1 MFVKCVTDLADE
13 FDLRIVGAGAA
24 RMAAP
29 AGAESGLLGGLR
41 DLKEAYLFRSRPS
54 RRTRWAT
61 VNTGRSHRENK
72 AAVTRSVARNHC
84 IPKLGIVHY
93 RRHVLG

>member
-1 MFVKCVTDLADE
+1 MFVNYVTDLADE
-13 FDLRIVGAGAA
+13 FDLRIVVARAA
-24 RMAAP
+24 RMTAP

-41 DLKEAYLFRSRPS
+41 DLKEPYLFRSRPS

-72 AAVTRSVARNHC
+72 AAVPRSVAGEHR
-84 IPKLGIVHY
+84 IPELGMVDY
-93 RRHVLG
+93 CRHVRG